1 MSRRL
6 HTRLA
11 ASATAWGV
19 AASYRDA
26 FERRRVTPER
36 VRRRVLEAM
45 GVEPGE
51 TPPAGDPVVVVHP
64 GDRLDRPCE
73 VVLEDGTSAGA
84 LVRIPTD
91 LPIGYH
97 RLRDDGGERHLL
109 VAPRRCR
116 LPTDRAWGVAVQAY
130 AARSE
135 ASWGIGDLDDL
146 RRLAAWTRA
155 IGAGCV
161 AVSPIWA
168 PNPGSHPEAS
178 PYFPS
183 TRRFLSPLAL
193 AVERVP
199 GASAAGSAFARL
211 ARRGRALNRS
221 EEIDRTAVWALKR
234 EALWRIWEAG
244 GGAALLDE
252 RPCAAFMARSGASLR
267 QWATFAAIGEAHGA
281 GWATWPVELRDSSS
295 RDVRRF
301 ADAHREVIGFHAW
314 LQYLLDCQLRDAG
327 AAQPLV
333 TDLPVGTDP
342 RGFDAWSWPGLLAAG
357 ASVGA
362 PPDRFNAA
370 GQEWGLPP
378 FIPHRLRAA
387 GYRPLG
393 EILRVA
399 MRHAGGLR
407 IDHVLGLFRLWWI
420 PRGESPA
427 DGAYVRYR
435 GDELLAVLAIESHRA
450 GAFVIGED
458 LGTVPRGV
466 RSRLRAAGVLG
477 MRVIYFERQP
487 PASWPRLSVA
497 AVTTHDL
504 PTMAGLW
511 TGSDLDDQA
520 AAGVAPDAVGA
531 ERLRE
536 RVAAVADIS
545 PHADAPD
552 AILAVH
558 RALAAAPSLVRFAT
572 LEDALGVERRPNL
585 PGTVSPQRSNWS
597 VALPTTLEEIERD
610 PFVAAV
616 THALAGGSA

>member
-1 MSRRL
+1 MRCGAHQGSARSGCCWPATRSTRRAPAVSASRTTRCSSSSTATSGRWHSRCPSTPLRGAGRWCWTRSTPPSPRRTLSMTPAACTAWRSGPWSCCGAGRASAAQRSDEAGAQPRPAAPPHEPMSRRL

-234 EALWRIWEAG
+234 EALWRIWGAG

-281 GWATWPVELRDSSS
+281 GWAP
-295 RDVRRF
+295 
-301 ADAHREVIGFHAW
+301 
-314 LQYLLDCQLRDAG
+314 
-327 AAQPLV
+327 
-333 TDLPVGTDP
+333 
-342 RGFDAWSWPGLLAAG
+342 WPG
-357 ASVGA
+357 
-362 PPDRFNAA
+362 
-370 GQEWGLPP
+370 GL
-378 FIPHRLRAA
+378 
-387 GYRPLG
+387 G
-393 EILRVA
+393 
-399 MRHAGGLR
+399 
-407 IDHVLGLFRLWWI
+407 
-420 PRGESPA
+420 
-427 DGAYVRYR
+427 
-435 GDELLAVLAIESHRA
+435 
-450 GAFVIGED
+450 
-458 LGTVPRGV
+458 
-466 RSRLRAAGVLG
+466 
-477 MRVIYFERQP
+477 
-487 PASWPRLSVA
+487 
-497 AVTTHDL
+497 
-504 PTMAGLW
+504 
-511 TGSDLDDQA
+511 
-520 AAGVAPDAVGA
+520 
-531 ERLRE
+531 
-536 RVAAVADIS
+536 
-545 PHADAPD
+545 
-552 AILAVH
+552 
-558 RALAAAPSLVRFAT
+558 
-572 LEDALGVERRPNL
+572 
-585 PGTVSPQRSNWS
+585 
-597 VALPTTLEEIERD
+597 
-610 PFVAAV
+610 
-616 THALAGGSA
+616 